1 MRGRPGF
8 PFPFFVNKNYVIR
21 GIPLGETGG
30 MRSQTIFL
38 STSTFENAVETLLNA
53 GCFEHEEDAKE
64 TAVRHFEH
72 VFPIEIRER

>member
-1 MRGRPGF
+1 
-8 PFPFFVNKNYVIR
+8 
-21 GIPLGETGG
+21 

-72 VFPIEIRER
+72 VFPIEVRER